1 MVECPYRTEET
12 MKPQEYKISDYIQD
26 ATKPP
31 TTAAAAG
38 IVRVR
43 GGKVDTAPES
53 FERATA
59 VAFYLSSME

>member
-1 MVECPYRTEET
+1 
-12 MKPQEYKISDYIQD
+12 MKPQEYKISNYIQD